1 MKYAKRLLFGIGG
14 LDGRPFFVMEYVEGR
29 PVFSNDQRLD
39 VKARCRLFLRI
50 CEAVAHAHGNL
61 VVHRDLKPA
70 NIFVTSDGTPK
81 LLDFGIA
88 KLLDDTASQRL
99 TGAGFHLMTPD
110 YASPEQVQGKIVT
123 AASDVY
129 SLGALLYELLS
140 GTRPHRLTT
149 YAPSEITERICL
161 RDVPPPSATG
171 GASLRG
177 DLDAII
183 LKAMQKD
190 PERRYNSAE
199 QFAEDLRRYLDGRTV
214 LARPD
219 TMGYPACK
227 FTRRHWAG
235 VSATAAVILALAV
248 GVAVSM
254 REARVARNQ
263 ARLAEGRFQL
273 VRTLAIFFI

>member
-1 MKYAKRLLFGIGG
+1 MEYIQ
-14 LDGRPFFVMEYVEGR
+14 GRPIDEYADAHKLSVR
-29 PVFSNDQRLD
+29 ARLKLFRTVCAAVAYAHQRL
-39 VKARCRLFLRI
+39 VI
-50 CEAVAHAHGNL
+50 
-61 VVHRDLKPA
+61 HRDIKPG
-70 NIFVTSDGTPK
+70 NILVTEEGDLK

-88 KLLDDTASQRL
+88 KILDEEQRADGSEP
-99 TGAGFHLMTPD
+99 TVTMVRLMTPD